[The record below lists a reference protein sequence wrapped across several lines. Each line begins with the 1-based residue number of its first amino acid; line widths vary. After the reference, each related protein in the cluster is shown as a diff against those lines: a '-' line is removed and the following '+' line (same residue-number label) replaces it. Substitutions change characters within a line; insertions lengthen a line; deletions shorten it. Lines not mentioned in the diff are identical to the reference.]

1 MRRSLIDAFCQICSF
16 ISKGFLLLFWGV
28 IGIVLEVARTPG
40 LCAAGLIL
48 ATDSCWQLS
57 CDSVG
62 FSAYMVPSPASR
74 DGFASSSPVWTPRV
88 DAPRAP
94 RRRGRRSAGP
104 PQLRRVCVG
113 RSRVG
118 LGRPPRP
125 LLRVFRFWF
134 VSAAGYG
141 TGFECRLAFV
151 PGQAARSWCVV
162 ILSGHRVRLA
172 EVSFV
177 IFALMFLSDFG
188 L

>member
-74 DGFASSSPVWTPRV
+74 DGFASSSPVWTPPVRLAV
-88 DAPRAP
+88 GGVGRRGPRSSGASAWAGAGSGLVG
-94 RRRGRRSAGP
+94 RRGRCSASSVFG
-104 PQLRRVCVG
+104 LSARRVT
-113 RSRVG
+113 G
-118 LGRPPRP
+118 LVLNAGSPSFRARPPGRGASSSFQDIAFDS
-125 LLRVFRFWF
+125 LKFR
-134 VSAAGYG
+134 
-141 TGFECRLAFV
+141 L
-151 PGQAARSWCVV
+151 
-162 ILSGHRVRLA
+162 
-172 EVSFV
+172 
-177 IFALMFLSDFG
+177 
-188 L
+188 